1 MKPCE
6 APHTPF
12 NDRKTWI
19 LRPEIHLAWL
29 AGWFLTS
36 SFCNLVEIMLVS
48 LISAGFHV
56 QGNARY
62 MVPVRNS
69 CCNCKSLDWLEY
81 EVWQHTCTQL
91 ILRLWHRCRVQV
103 LVNFDS
109 CCFIWMW
116 YIPVDW
122 TKHTQ
127 WHKEFYSFLQCND
140 IVSLISLCTAV
151 RWWSCF
157 NLVFSISF
165 RWWPDPSRGGWTW
178 FHVSQ
183 LNQRLP

>member
-1 MKPCE
+1 MWSASHAVERQKFWC
-6 APHTPF
+6 
-12 NDRKTWI
+12 
-19 LRPEIHLAWL
+19 PEIHLAWL

-36 SFCNLVEIMLVS
+36 SFCNLVDITCKVYGTWYLS
-48 LISAGFHV
+48 GIHV
-56 QGNARY
+56 VTVNHWIDLNMKY
-62 MVPVRNS
+62 DM
-69 CCNCKSLDWLEY
+69 
-81 EVWQHTCTQL
+81 HTCTQL

-103 LVNFDS
+103 VVNFDS
-109 CCFIWMW
+109 CCFIWIS

-127 WHKEFYSFLQCND
+127 WHKEFYSFLQYND
-140 IVSLISLCTAV
+140 IVSLISLCTAI